1 MSLQTKNM
9 IKSWAGTFVSAVIA
23 ALLAILTTTGEIP
36 MDGQTWL
43 SILVAGIV
51 SVLPVIKNYLDTS
64 YLNYG
69 RVGSP
74 ASE

>member
-1 MSLQTKNM
+1 MSLQTRNM

-43 SILVAGIV
+43 SILVAGVV

-69 RVGSP
+69 KVGS
-74 ASE
+74 